1 MSEKGRRMILG
12 ELKPPKGARKKSKRV
27 GRGTGSGHGK
37 TACRGSKGQK
47 ARSGGSR
54 RAGFEG
60 GQMPLQR
67 RLPKRGFRSLFK
79 EHFSII
85 HIKDLNQFPKDS
97 MVEPELL
104 YQSGLVK
111 KNEFVKLLSDGELQ
125 HPLTVRVHRASEA
138 ALKKVEAASGRV
150 EVIGA

>member
-1 MSEKGRRMILG
+1 
-12 ELKPPKGARKKSKRV
+12 
-27 GRGTGSGHGK
+27 
-37 TACRGSKGQK
+37 
-47 ARSGGSR
+47 
-54 RAGFEG
+54 
-60 GQMPLQR
+60 MPLQR